1 MTKRFA
7 ESTQL
12 SHAPVDTVPSN
23 VLRRVVFASLGV
35 AGSVLLY
42 FVVSLV
48 QVWNTGRDDS
58 FLQSRS
64 TVDAIVVLGAAQYD
78 GRPSPQLRAR
88 LDHVVTLWN
97 LPVAPVV
104 VVTGGKQT
112 GDRFTEAEAS
122 RDYLVSRGLP
132 VEVIV
137 IESRGEST
145 YQSLEAVRDAA
156 RANQW
161 QRLVLVSDPYHLKR
175 AQLVAEELG
184 MDAEVSATR
193 DGVVSGSGALRR
205 NVREALGIMV
215 GRITG
220 FRQLESWLQ

>member
-1 MTKRFA
+1 MPRSPA
-7 ESTQL
+7 L
-12 SHAPVDTVPSN
+12 VDGVSSN
-23 VLRRVVFASLGV
+23 LLRRITFVSLGV
-35 AGSVLLY
+35 VGSLLLY
-42 FVVSLV
+42 FLVSLV

-58 FLQSRS
+58 FLRSRR

-88 LDHVVTLWN
+88 LDHVVRLWN
-97 LPVAPVV
+97 VPVAPLV
-104 VVTGGKQT
+104 VVTGGKQI

-122 RDYLVSRGLP
+122 RDYLVSKGVP

-137 IESRGEST
+137 IESRGTST
-145 YQSLEAVRDAA
+145 YQSLEAVRDEA
-156 RANQW
+156 RLNQW
-161 QRLVLVSDPYHLKR
+161 NDVVLVSDPYHLKR
-175 AQLVAEELG
+175 AQLVASELG
-184 MDAEVSATR
+184 MAAEVSATR
-193 DGVVSGSGALRR
+193 DGVVSGSSALRR

>member
-1 MTKRFA
+1 MPRSPA
-7 ESTQL
+7 L
-12 SHAPVDTVPSN
+12 VDGVSSN
-23 VLRRVVFASLGV
+23 LPRRITFVSLGV
-35 AGSVLLY
+35 VGSLLLY
-42 FVVSLV
+42 FLVSLV

-58 FLQSRS
+58 FLRSRR

-97 LPVAPVV
+97 VPVAPLV
-104 VVTGGKQT
+104 VVTGGKQI

-122 RDYLVSRGLP
+122 RDYLVSKGVP

-137 IESRGEST
+137 IESRGTST
-145 YQSLEAVRDAA
+145 YQSLEAVRDEA
-156 RANQW
+156 RLNQW
-161 QRLVLVSDPYHLKR
+161 NDVVLVSDPYHLKR
-175 AQLVAEELG
+175 AQLVASELG
-184 MDAEVSATR
+184 MAAEVSATR
-193 DGVVSGSGALRR
+193 DGVVSGSSALRR

>member
-1 MTKRFA
+1 MPRSPA
-7 ESTQL
+7 L
-12 SHAPVDTVPSN
+12 VDGVSSN
-23 VLRRVVFASLGV
+23 LPRRITFVSLGV
-35 AGSVLLY
+35 VGSLLLY
-42 FVVSLV
+42 FLVSLV

-58 FLQSRS
+58 FLRSRR

-88 LDHVVTLWN
+88 LNHVVRLWN
-97 LPVAPVV
+97 VPVAPLV
-104 VVTGGKQT
+104 VVTGGKQI

-122 RDYLVSRGLP
+122 RDYLVSKGVP

-137 IESRGEST
+137 IESRGTST
-145 YQSLEAVRDAA
+145 YQSLEAVRDEA
-156 RANQW
+156 RLNQW
-161 QRLVLVSDPYHLKR
+161 NDVVLVSDPYHLKR
-175 AQLVAEELG
+175 AQLVASELG
-184 MDAEVSATR
+184 MAAEVSATR
-193 DGVVSGSGALRR
+193 DGVVSGSSALRR

>member
-1 MTKRFA
+1 MPRSPA
-7 ESTQL
+7 L
-12 SHAPVDTVPSN
+12 VDGVSSN
-23 VLRRVVFASLGV
+23 LLRRITFVSLGV
-35 AGSVLLY
+35 VGSLLLY
-42 FVVSLV
+42 FLVSLV

-58 FLQSRS
+58 FLRSRR

-88 LDHVVTLWN
+88 LDHVGRLWN
-97 LPVAPVV
+97 VPVAPLV
-104 VVTGGKQT
+104 VVTGGKQI

-122 RDYLVSRGLP
+122 RDYLVSKGVP

-137 IESRGEST
+137 IESRGTST
-145 YQSLEAVRDAA
+145 YQSLEAVRDEA
-156 RANQW
+156 RLNQW
-161 QRLVLVSDPYHLKR
+161 NDVVLVSDPYHLKR
-175 AQLVAEELG
+175 AQLVASELG
-184 MDAEVSATR
+184 MAAEVSATR
-193 DGVVSGSGALRR
+193 DGVVSGSSALRR

>member
-1 MTKRFA
+1 M
-7 ESTQL
+7 QH
-12 SHAPVDTVPSN
+12 SHAPVDTVSFDW
-23 VLRRVVFASLGV
+23 RRRIAFIALALAAST
-35 AGSVLLY
+35 LLY

-88 LDHVVTLWN
+88 LDHVVRLWN
-97 LPVAPVV
+97 MPVAPTV

-205 NVREALGIMV
+205 NVREALGIMM

>member
-1 MTKRFA
+1 M
-7 ESTQL
+7 QH
-12 SHAPVDTVPSN
+12 SHAQVDTVSFN
-23 VLRRVVFASLGV
+23 WRRRIAFIALALAAST
-35 AGSVLLY
+35 LLY

-88 LDHVVTLWN
+88 LDHVVRLWN
-97 LPVAPVV
+97 MPVAPTV

-122 RDYLVSRGLP
+122 RDYLVSRGVP
-132 VEVIV
+132 VEAIM

-145 YQSLEAVRDAA
+145 FQSLETVRDAA

>member
-1 MTKRFA
+1 M
-7 ESTQL
+7 
-12 SHAPVDTVPSN
+12 PSN

-145 YQSLEAVRDAA
+145 YQSLEAVRDEA
-156 RANQW
+156 RVNQW
-161 QRLVLVSDPYHLKR
+161 QRVVLVSDPYHLKR
-175 AQLVAEELG
+175 AQLVAAELG
-184 MDAEVSATR
+184 MAAEVSATR

>member
-1 MTKRFA
+1 M
-7 ESTQL
+7 QH
-12 SHAPVDTVPSN
+12 SHAPVDTVS
-23 VLRRVVFASLGV
+23 VDWRRRIAFIALALAAST
-35 AGSVLLY
+35 LLY

-88 LDHVVTLWN
+88 LDHVVRLWN
-97 LPVAPVV
+97 MPVAPTV

>member
-1 MTKRFA
+1 MPRSPA
-7 ESTQL
+7 L
-12 SHAPVDTVPSN
+12 VDGVSSN
-23 VLRRVVFASLGV
+23 LPRRITFVSLGV
-35 AGSVLLY
+35 VGSLLLY
-42 FVVSLV
+42 FLVAPV

-58 FLQSRS
+58 FLRSRR

-88 LDHVVTLWN
+88 LDHVVRLWN
-97 LPVAPVV
+97 VPVAPLV
-104 VVTGGKQT
+104 VVTGGKQI

-122 RDYLVSRGLP
+122 RDYLVSKGVP

-137 IESRGEST
+137 IESRGTST
-145 YQSLEAVRDAA
+145 YQSLEAVRDEA
-156 RANQW
+156 RLNQW
-161 QRLVLVSDPYHLKR
+161 NDVVLVSDPYHLKR
-175 AQLVAEELG
+175 AQLVASELG
-184 MDAEVSATR
+184 MAAEVSATR
-193 DGVVSGSGALRR
+193 DGVVSGSSALRR

>member
-1 MTKRFA
+1 MPRSPA
-7 ESTQL
+7 L
-12 SHAPVDTVPSN
+12 VDGVSSN
-23 VLRRVVFASLGV
+23 LPRRITFVSLGV
-35 AGSVLLY
+35 VGSLLLY
-42 FVVSLV
+42 FLVSLV

-58 FLQSRS
+58 FLRSRR

-88 LDHVVTLWN
+88 LDHVVRLWN
-97 LPVAPVV
+97 VPVAPLV
-104 VVTGGKQT
+104 VVTGGKQI

-122 RDYLVSRGLP
+122 RDYLVSKGVP

-137 IESRGEST
+137 IESRGTST
-145 YQSLEAVRDAA
+145 YQSLEAVRDEV
-156 RANQW
+156 RLNQW
-161 QRLVLVSDPYHLKR
+161 NDVVLVSDPYHLKR
-175 AQLVAEELG
+175 AQLVASELG
-184 MDAEVSATR
+184 MAAEVSATR
-193 DGVVSGSGALRR
+193 DGVVSGSSALRR

>member
-1 MTKRFA
+1 MPRSPA
-7 ESTQL
+7 L
-12 SHAPVDTVPSN
+12 VDGVSSN
-23 VLRRVVFASLGV
+23 LPRRITFVSLGV
-35 AGSVLLY
+35 VGSLLLY
-42 FVVSLV
+42 FLVSLV

-58 FLQSRS
+58 FLRSRR

-88 LDHVVTLWN
+88 LDHVVRLWN
-97 LPVAPVV
+97 VPVAPLV
-104 VVTGGKQT
+104 VVTGGKQI

-122 RDYLVSRGLP
+122 RDYLVSKGVP

-137 IESRGEST
+137 IESRGAST
-145 YQSLEAVRDAA
+145 YQSLEAVRDET
-156 RANQW
+156 
-161 QRLVLVSDPYHLKR
+161 RLNRWNDVVLVSDPYHLKR
-175 AQLVAEELG
+175 AQLVASELG
-184 MDAEVSATR
+184 MAAEVSATR
-193 DGVVSGSGALRR
+193 DGVVSGSSALRR

>member
-1 MTKRFA
+1 M
-7 ESTQL
+7 QH
-12 SHAPVDTVPSN
+12 SHAPVDTVSFDW
-23 VLRRVVFASLGV
+23 RRRIAFIALALAAST
-35 AGSVLLY
+35 LLY

-48 QVWNTGRDDS
+48 QVWNAGRDDS

-88 LDHVVTLWN
+88 LDHVVRLWN
-97 LPVAPVV
+97 MPVAPTV

>member
-12 SHAPVDTVPSN
+12 SHAPVDTVPLN
-23 VLRRVVFASLGV
+23 VFRRVVFASLGV

-104 VVTGGKQT
+104 VVTGGKQS

-145 YQSLEAVRDAA
+145 YQSLEAVRDEA
-156 RANQW
+156 RVNQW
-161 QRLVLVSDPYHLKR
+161 QRVVLVSDPYHLKR
-175 AQLVAEELG
+175 AQLVAAELG
-184 MDAEVSATR
+184 MAAEVSATR

>member
-1 MTKRFA
+1 M
-7 ESTQL
+7 QH
-12 SHAPVDTVPSN
+12 SHAPVDTVSFDW
-23 VLRRVVFASLGV
+23 RRRIAFIALALAAST
-35 AGSVLLY
+35 LLY

-88 LDHVVTLWN
+88 LDHVVRLWN
-97 LPVAPVV
+97 MPVAPTV

-122 RDYLVSRGLP
+122 RDYLVSRGVP
-132 VEVIV
+132 VEAIM

-145 YQSLEAVRDAA
+145 FQSLETVRDAA